1 MVVSKRK
8 FIELNKVSVG
18 FRKRKF
24 IELSE
29 KVSRF
34 ESETTENEKLCLR
47 KSEALLLFYASRIAI
62 SCVSV
67 SMWDDRALRRLVEG
81 SRMGRDFNFQEKL
94 APSALWGKG
103 RRNGFLKAKDF
114 DIEKTIQMWEDML
127 RWRKEYGTDTILQY
141 VQLIY
146 CGISLRL
153 VVLQPMAA
161 D

>member
-1 MVVSKRK
+1 MGIRK
-8 FIELNKVSVG
+8 PKA
-18 FRKRKF
+18 R
-24 IELSE
+24 E
-29 KVSRF
+29 KGYWHH
-34 ESETTENEKLCLR
+34 
-47 KSEALLLFYASRIAI
+47 LLLAA
-62 SCVSV
+62 SV

-146 CGISLRL
+146 YGIPLHL

>member
-1 MVVSKRK
+1 
-8 FIELNKVSVG
+8 
-18 FRKRKF
+18 
-24 IELSE
+24 
-29 KVSRF
+29 
-34 ESETTENEKLCLR
+34 CLR
-47 KSEALLLFYASRIAI
+47 KSEALLLFYASRIVI

-127 RWRKEYGTDTILQY
+127 RWRKEYGTDTILQ
-141 VQLIY
+141 
-146 CGISLRL
+146 
-153 VVLQPMAA
+153 
-161 D
+161 

>member
-1 MVVSKRK
+1 MEQWIK
-8 FIELNKVSVG
+8 LNVK
-18 FRKRKF
+18 
-24 IELSE
+24 
-29 KVSRF
+29 
-34 ESETTENEKLCLR
+34 
-47 KSEALLLFYASRIAI
+47 IANYG
-62 SCVSV
+62 C
-67 SMWDDRALRRLVEG
+67 
-81 SRMGRDFNFQEKL
+81 GR
-94 APSALWGKG
+94 
-103 RRNGFLKAKDF
+103 FLKAKDF